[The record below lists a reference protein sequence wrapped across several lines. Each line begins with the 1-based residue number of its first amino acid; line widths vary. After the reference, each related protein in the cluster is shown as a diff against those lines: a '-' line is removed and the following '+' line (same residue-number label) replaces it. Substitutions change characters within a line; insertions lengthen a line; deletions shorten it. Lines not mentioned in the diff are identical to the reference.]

1 MRSLTLLAAPLAAL
15 ALAGCGS
22 GADDSEGAAKS
33 NQVLEGTIS
42 DDMIAYD
49 TLTSEPPPAK
59 IEVDENEAGTGP
71 QSIQPQVGGASP
83 APAPASPTPVATTEP
98 AAPTPE

>member
-42 DDMIAYD
+42 DDMIN
-49 TLTSEPPPAK
+49 T
-59 IEVDENEAGTGP
+59 DEAIDDVP
-71 QSIQPQVGGASP
+71 VQSGADVSAPVASGDASP
-83 APAPASPTPVATTEP
+83 AKTDAADTAKVEASGESK
-98 AAPTPE
+98 